1 MTRDSLPVIF
11 KIVDSRQSGPKQQHG
26 LSYSKILS
34 IFKKMSS
41 LNKGIFY
48 DRYLIPI

>member
-34 IFKKMSS
+34 MSF